1 MSRRLAIAGPVL
13 GIGIALGLGACAQ
26 APQDSGVIVFTGL
39 LDGQRGAGGYYA
51 EAPDGANRRKL
62 RFAATDFDL
71 SFSADGRF
79 AAWRDTRPLNTE
91 PIVVARSDGRGGGVV
106 PLPRVAGAV
115 SPSLSPDGKRLAIV
129 YTPDAGG
136 PQHSWNVWLVAP
148 NGRGLRR
155 LTAIGNVITA
165 AWSPDGA
172 RIAFVVQASDADRTL
187 NTGEIY
193 VVGSDGRALH
203 RVARGREPSWSPDG
217 RRLAFTDPR
226 YRVDVVDGSGGAIHA
241 VSRNAVGP
249 AWSPDGKRLAFTRTV
264 PCGSEGC
271 PHTIVVADVDA
282 HAEHTIGPTF
292 GGSSELVWTTA
303 LR

>member
-1 MSRRLAIAGPVL
+1 VNRGPL
-13 GIGIALGLGACAQ
+13 SIALAVIATVLLSACGHTRNDA
-26 APQDSGVIVFTGL
+26 GEIVFSGTL
-39 LDGQRGAGGYYA
+39 AGQRGNANYYA
-51 EAPDGANRRKL
+51 EAPDGTHRRKL
-62 RFAATDFDL
+62 AFAATDLEL
-71 SFSADGRF
+71 SLSADGRF
-79 AAWRDTRPLNTE
+79 AAWRDIHPLDTE
-91 PIVVARSDGRGGGVV
+91 PIVVARSDGKGGLVV
-106 PLPRVAGAV
+106 PLPRAAGAV

-136 PQHSWNVWLVAP
+136 PQHSWKLWLVAP

-155 LTAIGNVITA
+155 LSAIGNVITA

-172 RIAFVVQASDADRTL
+172 RIAFVVQASGADRTL

-193 VVGSDGRALH
+193 VVGSDGRAPH

-226 YRVDVVDGSGGAIHA
+226 YRVDVVDGSGGAIHV

-264 PCGSEGC
+264 PCGGEGC
-271 PHTIVVADVDA
+271 PHTIVVVDVDA
-282 HAEHTIGPTF
+282 HAERTIGPTF
-292 GGSSELVWTTA
+292 GGSSELIWTTA
-303 LR
+303 LS